1 MTLKRRSC
9 QTCVTYLHLVKMES
23 PQAILL
29 PKKAKPWIAQLLF
42 VGLILMIYL
51 APQLYFYVRQLKSV
65 MSPTTP
71 TTAIV
76 FGAGLSDGKPG
87 QVLKKR
93 LDRTVEL
100 YNTKK
105 IDAILVSGDNRSIYY
120 NEPEA
125 MRQYLIQNS
134 VPENK
139 IVVDSAGLRTND
151 TCWRA
156 KNVFKINQ
164 AYLVTQGFH
173 LPRAT
178 YLCNH
183 FGIDSVPISAPDT
196 TLPTTWYGFWRETAA
211 SWVALFDGTT
221 PSATVSGNG
230 RETPITE

>member
-1 MTLKRRSC
+1 
-9 QTCVTYLHLVKMES
+9 MES
-23 PQAILL
+23 LFVTKL
-29 PKKAKPWIAQLLF
+29 PKKRRPW
-42 VGLILMIYL
+42 LILIVFTIFLLILYL
-51 APQLYFYVRQLKSV
+51 SPQLYFYMRQLKSV

-87 QVLKKR
+87 QILKKR
-93 LDRTVEL
+93 LDQTVEL

-105 IDAILVSGDNRSIYY
+105 IDTILVSGDNRSIYY

-134 VPENK
+134 IPENK

-156 KNVFKINQ
+156 KNVFKINR

-211 SWVALFDGTT
+211 SWVALLDGTT